1 MTLLTNENTIAPN
14 DDDRELARA
23 ATSQLARLLETGN
36 KVGVLVLEEGKADI
50 LVELPVSASRLL
62 VGVLKEL
69 ARGNAL
75 TVLPRHSDLTT
86 QQAADFLNVSR
97 PYLVKLLESDEIP
110 FHKVG
115 THRRVRLEDVLA
127 YKRQIDEAREE
138 SLRKLAAYSQEL
150 ELDDL
155 DRE

>member
-62 VGVLKEL
+62 VDVLKEL

>member
-69 ARGNAL
+69 AQGNAL